1 MNCDTR
7 YALNAAKK
15 VGAEVTSVMEILRI
29 ALSYEIEGH
38 WCICILGL
46 FVIGFNPS
54 NVYPLL

>member
-1 MNCDTR
+1 M
-7 YALNAAKK
+7 NAAKK